1 MTTSQAIA
9 LLFPLLT
16 VAVLWI
22 LAITIRWKVAR
33 RRIAQ
38 SNLVQATEFAVRQEQ
53 ASVGE
58 TFGASFTDRA
68 AAVQADLQEVNRLI
82 NRARD
87 SLSTTAR

>member
-1 MTTSQAIA
+1 MTTNQAIA

-22 LAITIRWKVAR
+22 LAVAIRRKVER
-33 RRIAQ
+33 RRIAR
-38 SNLVQATEFAVRQEQ
+38 SNTVQATVFAVSREQ
-53 ASVGE
+53 AMIGE

-68 AAVQADLQEVNRLI
+68 AAVQADLQEVNRLV